1 MHSYN
6 VSINQHVN
14 GIFMGVYNKNSNSFK
29 ISKLKEPHIY
39 FWDCVVFKIVFWL
52 TRGERL
58 RNDEGLYCY
67 GAKKFSMIWW
77 CCGVKILV
85 WREERI
91 EAQSMLL
98 LDLIVA
104 NRNERDKDGNGN
116 HGVVSMNLLQWLKER
131 KFILQRLAR
140 CYEADDRWCI
150 AWEMCVREEKMQ
162 WLLQLRKRKV
172 DYGWELGFRKW
183 ERKKPFFFFVYIQVR

>member
-6 VSINQHVN
+6 VSMNQYVN
-14 GIFMGVYNKNSNSFK
+14 GIFMGYITIIPIHLRF
-29 ISKLKEPHIY
+29 SKLKEPYIY

-52 TRGERL
+52 IGDERL

-67 GAKKFSMIWW
+67 GAKKFSMVWW

-85 WREERI
+85 RGEERI

-104 NRNERDKDGNGN
+104 NKNERDKDSNCN
-116 HGVVSMNLLQWLKER
+116 YGVVSMILLQWLEER
-131 KFILQRLAR
+131 KFILQRLTR
-140 CYEADDRWCI
+140 CYEVDDRWCI
-150 AWEMCVREEKMQ
+150 AWEICEREEKMQ
-162 WLLQLRKRKV
+162 WLLELRKRNV
-172 DYGWELGFRKW
+172 DYCWHLGFRKW
-183 ERKKPFFFFVYIQVR
+183 ERKKPSSSFFVYI